1 MSGNPATTP
10 YDRPDRA
17 DRADR
22 ADGPGTAGG
31 PDRPDGPDGPDG
43 PRRSERR
50 AASASEAARGPG
62 RLLAGLLLLGA
73 AGLSALVVRSDVA
86 DPPFQELDER
96 WLVWM
101 GGPHE
106 GLYRAA
112 ATALDWF
119 GGPVGALVPL
129 SLLILLLVRR
139 RWASVGFLLT
149 VYFGGNML
157 VVQSLKHLVDRPR
170 PADPLVRVDHG
181 SFPSGH
187 AATAA
192 LLVIVVGALLVPAAR
207 RRAWWLGGAV
217 FTLAMMWSRTWLHAH
232 WISDT
237 AAGAAAG
244 AGAGLLVWWLFHP
257 ALARERVRTH
267 ERRAHDRRGA
277 AAGAGAAV
285 TDGG

>member
-1 MSGNPATTP
+1 
-10 YDRPDRA
+10 
-17 DRADR
+17 
-22 ADGPGTAGG
+22 
-31 PDRPDGPDGPDG
+31 
-43 PRRSERR
+43 
-50 AASASEAARGPG
+50 
-62 RLLAGLLLLGA
+62 
-73 AGLSALVVRSDVA
+73 
-86 DPPFQELDER
+86 
-96 WLVWM
+96 M

-106 GLYRAA
+106 GLYQAA

-139 RWASVGFLLT
+139 RWASAGFLLT

-192 LLVIVVGALLVPAAR
+192 LLVVVVGALLIPAAR

-217 FTLAMMWSRTWLHAH
+217 FALAMMWSRTWLHAH
-232 WISDT
+232 WLSDT
-237 AAGAAAG
+237 VAGAAAG
-244 AGAGLLVWWLFHP
+244 AGRGCWCGGSS
-257 ALARERVRTH
+257 T
-267 ERRAHDRRGA
+267 RRSPGNAYGPTN
-277 AAGAGAAV
+277 AAGATVGGGRGRRRGGDRRRMTAAV
-285 TDGG
+285 RAV